1 MSNQSTAVA
10 IPFKKYLEKSMPKIE
25 ESLPETMSGKR
36 FQSIAAMAINN
47 SPKLADCARDNPQ
60 LVLGAL
66 MQCAA
71 DGLMPD
77 NREATMTAYN
87 GKGGWQLTYNPMIA
101 GLLKRLYQ
109 TGLVKDV
116 MVELVYQDDVD
127 KGNFSITLGDN
138 PKITHTPDPFAENR
152 GEKVGVYA
160 IVKMLNGGVFREFM
174 NKAQVMSVK
183 GAAPGAQYGPWSGA
197 FAGEMWRKSV
207 LRRCIK
213 KCPVSS
219 DVMALFQRDDSM
231 YKFGGNVIEASAV
244 DTFNQNMDD
253 VRTGKSQPLIEHDPE
268 PKEKDNPQAESHA
281 ENKASPSD
289 PEKDIVQ
296 FPAAPESMTGAQWE
310 TFTNDII
317 SDYYGRGLSDDDF
330 DKLYSFELGAIAQYS
345 SEDYNKLLDAMNSDG

>member
-25 ESLPETMSGKR
+25 DSLPDTMSGKR

-47 SPKLADCARDNPQ
+47 SPKLAECAHDNPQ

-87 GKGGWQLTYNPMIA
+87 GKKGWQLTYNPMIA

-127 KGNFSITLGDN
+127 KKNFSITLGDN
-138 PKITHTPDPFAENR
+138 PRITHTPDPFAENR
-152 GEKVGVYA
+152 GEKIGVYA

-174 NKAQVMSVK
+174 NKSQVMSVK
-183 GAAPGAQYGPWSGA
+183 GAAPGAEYGPWSGA

-231 YKFGGNVIEASAV
+231 YKFGANVVETSAV
-244 DTFNQNMDD
+244 DTFKQNMED
-253 VRTGKSQPLIEHDPE
+253 VRTGKSSPLIEHNQE
-268 PKEKDNPQAESHA
+268 PKEKARPQT
-281 ENKASPSD
+281 ENKEVDKGSTSD
-289 PEKDIVQ
+289 PKKDIVQ
-296 FPAAPESMTGAQWE
+296 FPDAPESMTGDQWE
-310 TFTNDII
+310 RFTNDII
-317 SDYYGRGLSDDDF
+317 DDYNRRGLSDDEF

-345 SEDYNKLLDAMNSDG
+345 SEDYSKVLDAMNSDG